1 MTKKLI
7 ALIGLSL
14 LFSPQSNAARNTRRA
29 SSNTRSASQNV
40 RVTGRTVNINANVS
54 DTTYTETDYSKI
66 APATDPIA
74 KRKCT
79 ELVVEA
85 LTEYCGTDEENK
97 ECNNTTEGSNESCG
111 TVKKCKNATE
121 AYAKI
126 KIEDNPN
133 GPNEIYCANFIEE
146 AVNNLWD
153 SFDTYKA
160 TNEKNCNIALARSLA
175 AEECYR
181 YALTQKN
188 VRFSI
193 NSFETFK
200 EEELSMCN
208 KAAVVKI
215 YKTISNGDTITE
227 DEAGDN
233 IASYFSKVGASGWT
247 NLAVYTRLLD
257 ANVDLTTTE
266 FPRDLILLV
275 NSLKSQGNMMCGQD
289 HYTELVDAN
298 IQLIDKTGSWEKQI
312 KEKGAIAGTAD
323 YIADTTESI
332 VNLRTLLSNT
342 IKSDKAEKTAQNA
355 EKATEKL
362 AEIDNDI
369 TIITANIS
377 RLSDENKNK
386 KDTDN
391 NEDLSLSEHLN
402 KISDLRNNL
411 PEQTANDYSDKIK
424 ELEKEIKDTKTKFK
438 KVKGNEIDYNIN
450 YRNS

>member
-40 RVTGRTVNINANVS
+40 RVTGSTVNINANVS

-85 LTEYCGTDEENK
+85 LTEYCGTD
-97 ECNNTTEGSNESCG
+97 
-111 TVKKCKNATE
+111 KKCKNATE

-153 SFDTYKA
+153 SYDTYKA

-188 VRFSI
+188 VRKFFDLNTWNAFEPFSE
-193 NSFETFK
+193 SD
-200 EEELSMCN
+200 LSMCN

-215 YKTISNGDTITE
+215 YNTISNGDTITE

-233 IASYFSKVGASGWT
+233 IASYFSKVGASGWSNIT
-247 NLAVYTRLLD
+247 AYTRLLD
-257 ANVDLTTTE
+257 GKIDFTTTE

-332 VNLRTLLSNT
+332 VNLSTLLSNT
-342 IKSDKAEKTAQNA
+342 IKSDKAEKAAQNA

-377 RLSDENKNK
+377 GLSDENKNK

-424 ELEKEIKDTKTKFK
+424 ELEKEIKNTKTKFK

-450 YRNS
+450 YRNP

>member
-40 RVTGRTVNINANVS
+40 RVTGSTVNINANVS

-85 LTEYCGTDEENK
+85 LNKYCGTD
-97 ECNNTTEGSNESCG
+97 
-111 TVKKCKNATE
+111 KKCKNATE

-153 SFDTYKA
+153 SFDTYKT

-188 VRFSI
+188 VRKFFDLNTWNAFEPFSE
-193 NSFETFK
+193 SD
-200 EEELSMCN
+200 LSMCN

-215 YKTISNGDTITE
+215 YNTISNGDTITE

-233 IASYFSKVGASGWT
+233 IASYFSKVGASGWSNIT
-247 NLAVYTRLLD
+247 AYTRLLD
-257 ANVDLTTTE
+257 GKIDFTTTE

-332 VNLRTLLSNT
+332 VNLSTLLSNT
-342 IKSDKAEKTAQNA
+342 KKSDNAEKAAQNA

-377 RLSDENKNK
+377 ELSDENKNK

-424 ELEKEIKDTKTKFK
+424 ELEKEIKNTKTKFK

-450 YRNS
+450 YRNP

>member
-40 RVTGRTVNINANVS
+40 RVTGSTVNINANVS

-85 LTEYCGTDEENK
+85 LTEYCGTD
-97 ECNNTTEGSNESCG
+97 
-111 TVKKCKNATE
+111 KKCKNATE

-153 SFDTYKA
+153 SYDTYKA

-188 VRFSI
+188 VRKFI
-193 NSFETFK
+193 DTWNAFETFS
-200 EEELSMCN
+200 ESELSMCN

-215 YKTISNGDTITE
+215 YNTISNGDTITE

-233 IASYFSKVGASGWT
+233 IASYFSKVGASGWSNIT
-247 NLAVYTRLLD
+247 AYTRLLD
-257 ANVDLTTTE
+257 GKIDFTTTE

-332 VNLRTLLSNT
+332 VNLSTLLSNT
-342 IKSDKAEKTAQNA
+342 IKSDKAEKAAQNA

-377 RLSDENKNK
+377 ELSDENKNK

-424 ELEKEIKDTKTKFK
+424 ELEKEIKNTKTKFK
-438 KVKGNEIDYNIN
+438 KVNGNEIDYNIN

>member
-40 RVTGRTVNINANVS
+40 RVTGSTVNINANVS

-85 LTEYCGTDEENK
+85 LTEYCGTD
-97 ECNNTTEGSNESCG
+97 
-111 TVKKCKNATE
+111 KKCKNATE

-153 SFDTYKA
+153 SYDTYKA

-188 VRFSI
+188 VRKFI
-193 NSFETFK
+193 DTWNAFETFS
-200 EEELSMCN
+200 ESELSMCN

-215 YKTISNGDTITE
+215 YNTISNGDTITE

-233 IASYFSKVGASGWT
+233 IASYFSKVGASGWSNIT
-247 NLAVYTRLLD
+247 AYTRLLD
-257 ANVDLTTTE
+257 GKIDFTTTE

-332 VNLRTLLSNT
+332 VNLSTLLSNT
-342 IKSDKAEKTAQNA
+342 IKSDKAEKAAQNA

-377 RLSDENKNK
+377 GLSDENKNK

-424 ELEKEIKDTKTKFK
+424 ELEKEIKNTKTKFK
-438 KVKGNEIDYNIN
+438 KVNGNEIDYNIN